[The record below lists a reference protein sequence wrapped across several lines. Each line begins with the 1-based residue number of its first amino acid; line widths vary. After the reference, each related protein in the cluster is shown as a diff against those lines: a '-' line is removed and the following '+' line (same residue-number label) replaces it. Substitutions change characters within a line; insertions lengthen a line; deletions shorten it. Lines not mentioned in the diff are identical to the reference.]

1 MSARSKI
8 NRKAEA
14 VIAALLTEPSHA
26 AAAAKAG
33 VGEATV
39 QRWLRDPE
47 FLASFRAARRM
58 VIEGAVGRLQQAT
71 EKAVATLE
79 RNLACGQ
86 SGAEIRAACVILDFA
101 LRGVDQ
107 LDVVY
112 RVEVL
117 EDQAAQAAEAAK
129 AQAQQ
134 G

>member
-8 NRKAEA
+8 DRKAEA

-39 QRWLRDPE
+39 QRWLRDPV
-47 FLASFRAARRM
+47 FLATYRAARRM
-58 VIEGAVGRLQQAT
+58 VIESAVGRLQQAT

-86 SGAEIRAACVILDFA
+86 AGSEIRAATAIIDA
-101 LRGVDQ
+101 AIRGVDQ

-117 EDQAAQAAEAAK
+117 EAQAVQAADIAK
-129 AQAQQ
+129 AQTQQ
-134 G
+134 E